1 MEWRAYRK
9 VLRMVSELHVRG
21 YQRIRIEP
29 GMAASGAAW
38 RCAMAPA
45 TSFSATHGARLAE
58 GAPLAARYSS
68 ADERE
73 YFGWTDAAHVTP
85 GQLADLFIERFPQ
98 IVQSG
103 KGSDW
108 PYAGWY
114 LEMLHITYPDSF
126 PVAYADWW
134 DFPTDYLPTTGAR
147 KDLRIPLP
155 PAGWGPATRDG

>member
-45 TSFSATHGARLAE
+45 TSFS
-58 GAPLAARYSS
+58 
-68 ADERE
+68 
-73 YFGWTDAAHVTP
+73 V
-85 GQLADLFIERFPQ
+85 
-98 IVQSG
+98 
-103 KGSDW
+103 SDW